1 MTTKSGN
8 LSLNEKKRIEELIKC
23 SRERKRKHV
32 LEALDK
38 KRKAIEAPFNVKI
51 EKLQREAE
59 DIRVEREKAVVAAG
73 YGKIHERG
81 CYDVHPDLDAFDA
94 ETNRMLIE
102 LWKTSEPR
110 EEQFTDEVVKS

>member
-8 LSLNEKKRIEELIKC
+8 LSLREKQRIEELIKC
-23 SRERKRKHV
+23 SRDRKRLHV
-32 LEALDK
+32 VENLSK
-38 KRKAIEAPFNVKI
+38 KREAIEKPFNDKI

-59 DIRVEREKAVVAAG
+59 DIRKDREQVVVKAG

-94 ETNRMLIE
+94 ETNRLLVA
-102 LWKTSEPR
+102 LWRTSEPS
-110 EEQFTDEVVKS
+110 EKQFEQDVN